1 MASAARVR
9 RTEVPERLADRLV
22 VVAEDLLETEGL
34 EKLTLRE
41 VARRAGV
48 THGAPLRHYASFA
61 TLLSE
66 VAARGFD
73 RLIAAV
79 DARAGA
85 VPPRAGARA
94 RLVASAHAYV
104 RCAVARPHLFALMF
118 RPELVDRTHDRLAV
132 RSRASF
138 EQLLHYVRAAQDA
151 GWHTAEDTRQL
162 AGALWAMVHG
172 LAMLWSQQALPAV
185 VPGASLDDM
194 LSTAIDLVL
203 EGPSFVSARGT
214 TPSSR
219 RRRMHK
225 S

>member
-1 MASAARVR
+1 MRAAVR
-9 RTEVPERLADRLV
+9 ARRAPKLPDRLADRLV
-22 VVAEDLLETEGL
+22 VVAEELLESEGL
-34 EKLTLRE
+34 EGLSMRE

-61 TLLSE
+61 TLLAE
-66 VAARGFD
+66 VATGGFE

-79 DARAGA
+79 EEQATTVAAGA
-85 VPPRAGARA
+85 GALA
-94 RLVASAHAYV
+94 RLAACAHAYV
-104 RCAVARPHLFALMF
+104 RCAVARPRVFALMF
-118 RPELVDRTHDRLAV
+118 RPELLDGTHERLAQA
-132 RSRASF
+132 SRASF

-172 LAMLWSQQALPAV
+172 LASLWSQHALPSV

-194 LSTAIDLVL
+194 LATAIDLVL
-203 EGPSFVSARGT
+203 ANT
-214 TPSSR
+214 NSR
-219 RRRMHK
+219 RA